1 MFDLQDVEP
10 KGIKKLCLVKQSW
23 YVCQILQYCVVPDL
37 HNISACQIFTIFGC
51 VGICPENVCGG
62 GLSSPKLHSKIAPD
76 MTIQMFSIELGE
88 IVNYGF
94 WIMTRT
100 NLSSDN

>member
-1 MFDLQDVEP
+1 M
-10 KGIKKLCLVKQSW
+10 CVKF
-23 YVCQILQYCVVPDL
+23 YNIVLCQICTTFRRVRFLQYLGVSESVLRMCV
-37 HNISACQIFTIFGC
+37 
-51 VGICPENVCGG
+51 G
-62 GLSSPKLHSKIAPD
+62 GLSSPKLHSKLAPD

-94 WIMTRT
+94 WGKWIMTRT

>member
-37 HNISACQIFTIFGC
+37 HNISACQIFTIFGSESVLRMC
-51 VGICPENVCGG
+51 VG

>member
-1 MFDLQDVEP
+1 M
-10 KGIKKLCLVKQSW
+10 CVKF
-23 YVCQILQYCVVPDL
+23 YNIVLCQICTTFRRVRFLQYLGVSESVLRMCVW
-37 HNISACQIFTIFGC
+37 
-51 VGICPENVCGG
+51 G